1 MRDAE
6 KRLFF
11 LLWEAISLRVATDYY
26 IIRLR
31 IAKAENV
38 GYNDF
43 VCYACSNSQ
52 HKLYG
57 GTLKWH

>member
-6 KRLFF
+6 ERLFF
-11 LLWEAISLRVATDYY
+11 LLREA
-26 IIRLR
+26 IRLR